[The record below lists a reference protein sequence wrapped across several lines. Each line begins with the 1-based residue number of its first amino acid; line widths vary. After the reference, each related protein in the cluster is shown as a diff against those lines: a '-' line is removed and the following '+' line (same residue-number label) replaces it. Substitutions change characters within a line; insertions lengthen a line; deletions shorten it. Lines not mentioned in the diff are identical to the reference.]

1 MNKTAQRHSIS
12 LLSFISAS
20 IFLFSCGT
28 TSNITTIS
36 TESDSTEVIIAEEVD
51 YFESNILSY
60 ENKIYKDSINTIQLA
75 PRGNQFGFPII
86 NLNTDDRL
94 MLSFDYLSDEPKIYN
109 YQLVHCDSKWN
120 PSGISSM
127 EYIDGFENGDIT
139 DYEFS
144 FNTIQEYIH
153 YSLQFPSLNMK
164 IVVSGNYIIKV
175 FEDYNPDNVVFTMRF
190 LVVDNKIAIAP
201 KLKRA
206 TQILQR
212 EYKQEID
219 FRLDRGSYRID
230 DPFQDLKIVILQ
242 NGRWDN
248 AIRGLQPTFINDKEL
263 IYDYDEEN
271 VFIGGNEFRFFD
283 MKSFRYRTQHVKENL
298 FDTINHVI
306 LNRDIK
312 RTFGTYSSTP
322 DINGKYLIKVQEGT
336 DNNIHPDYAWVNF
349 SLAYDEPIADGNLYV
364 FGELSNWNYDSKYRL
379 EYNIAT
385 KAYEKSIFLK
395 QGYYNYAYMF
405 LKDGETAGDMGFIEG
420 THFVTN
426 NEYMILIYHRTL
438 SDDYDK
444 LIGYKIFKSSRF

>member
-94 MLSFDYLSDEPKIYN
+94 MLSFDYLSDEHKIYN

-164 IVVSGNYIIKV
+164 IVVSGN
-175 FEDYNPDNVVFTMRF
+175 
-190 LVVDNKIAIAP
+190 
-201 KLKRA
+201 
-206 TQILQR
+206 
-212 EYKQEID
+212 
-219 FRLDRGSYRID
+219 
-230 DPFQDLKIVILQ
+230 
-242 NGRWDN
+242 
-248 AIRGLQPTFINDKEL
+248 
-263 IYDYDEEN
+263 
-271 VFIGGNEFRFFD
+271 
-283 MKSFRYRTQHVKENL
+283 
-298 FDTINHVI
+298 
-306 LNRDIK
+306 
-312 RTFGTYSSTP
+312 
-322 DINGKYLIKVQEGT
+322 
-336 DNNIHPDYAWVNF
+336 
-349 SLAYDEPIADGNLYV
+349 
-364 FGELSNWNYDSKYRL
+364 
-379 EYNIAT
+379 
-385 KAYEKSIFLK
+385 
-395 QGYYNYAYMF
+395 
-405 LKDGETAGDMGFIEG
+405 
-420 THFVTN
+420 
-426 NEYMILIYHRTL
+426 
-438 SDDYDK
+438 
-444 LIGYKIFKSSRF
+444 